1 MSQANLD
8 ALSDGLDA
16 LNSADLGRILAFI
29 DADFEA
35 VIPAAFSAEPDTYRG
50 HDGVR
55 RYLRSFGDDMYDIR
69 FHPDRFWDAGDA
81 VVVDVRL
88 TAKGKRTAI
97 PVEQRFTQVWTMREG
112 KAVRVRAYASPA
124 DALEAVG
131 LTE

>member
-8 ALSDGLDA
+8 ALSDGFDA

-29 DADFEA
+29 AADFEA

-55 RYLRSFGDDMYDIR
+55 RYLRSFRDDMDDIR

-124 DALEAVG
+124 DALGAVG

>member
-1 MSQANLD
+1 
-8 ALSDGLDA
+8 
-16 LNSADLGRILAFI
+16 
-29 DADFEA
+29 
-35 VIPAAFSAEPDTYRG
+35 
-50 HDGVR
+50 
-55 RYLRSFGDDMYDIR
+55 MYDIR